1 MKKINIIGTSG
12 SGKSTFAKT
21 LSKKLDYPYIEMDA
35 IFWGKN
41 WYWPSDDEFFNKL
54 EESLMLDS
62 WVLDGNYTRTIPIK
76 WKQVD
81 TIIWIDFSFTRTLFQ
96 ALKRAISRIL
106 TKEELW
112 PDTNNRESLKNLFSK
127 DSIILWT
134 LKNYHKNKIK
144 YSSLNK
150 NPQYKAINIIRLRTP
165 KECQNYLNQIP
176 T

>member
-1 MKKINIIGTSG
+1 
-12 SGKSTFAKT
+12 
-21 LSKKLDYPYIEMDA
+21 
-35 IFWGKN
+35 
-41 WYWPSDDEFFNKL
+41 
-54 EESLMLDS
+54 MLDS

-112 PDTNNRESLKNLFSK
+112 PDTNNRESFKKLFSK

-144 YSSLNK
+144 YSLLNK
-150 NPQYKAINIIRLRTP
+150 NPEYQAIDIIRLRSP
-165 KECQNYLNQIP
+165 KECQNYLKPIP